1 MNTHNRRLRH
11 YNKSF
16 SFTLISLF
24 LIALFISLVDAKDG
38 DVEDRGLCS
47 QGSKWKLKLRPRG
60 TTSIEVDFDAEN
72 KVIVKQ
78 NWKILIRN
86 NKKTVYQKTVPAGT
100 SIGDDNDDD
109 GTDDSVDDDSDDS
122 FYLFD
127 ITTIIPANPKKT
139 DTVVARATGS
149 KTGEVCT
156 GTLVLP

>member
-1 MNTHNRRLRH
+1 MSTTRPRH

-24 LIALFISLVDAKDG
+24 LIALFISLVDSKNG

-60 TTSIEVDFDAEN
+60 TTSIEVDLDAEN
-72 KVIVKQ
+72 KVVIKQ

-109 GTDDSVDDDSDDS
+109 GTDDS